1 MVMKLNTKADSMATY
16 NEKRTQYVNA
26 VKQEASPEV
35 VEHAWGEMQNALVND
50 LQSVITAEVSRL
62 NADGITPVNN
72 ILNSAERKFFNTLTT
87 DVGTKDEVLLPE
99 TTIDRIFEDLTTD
112 HPLLNALGIRTTGIK
127 TKIIQSETTGTAV
140 WGKVFG
146 EIKGQL
152 DVLFS
157 QEDLT
162 QAKLTAFVVVPKD
175 IESYGPVWVEA
186 FVRTQIVETFN
197 LALEQG
203 FLCGSGPEVDE
214 PIGLIKNLSAGSNPG
229 TGYTDKTSTG
239 TLTLANPTKI
249 VNELSGVIKQLAVKE
264 NGKKVKVKGKVYV
277 IANPVDA
284 IEIETRC
291 TVLTQDGKYVQAI
304 PFDVKVQESE
314 FLDYGELLFFVE
326 GRYDAFIGGGLGI
339 KKFDQTLALEDC
351 NLYVAKQF
359 AFGKARDN
367 KAALL
372 YTLSTVE

>member
-1 MVMKLNTKADSMATY
+1 MVMKLNTKADSMAAY
-16 NEKRTQYVNA
+16 NEKRTQYVNV
-26 VKQEASPEV
+26 VKQEASPAV
-35 VEHAWGEMQNALVND
+35 VEQAWGEMQNALVND
-50 LQSVITAEVSRL
+50 LQSVITEEVSRYS
-62 NADGITPVNN
+62 AEGVTPVNN

-87 DVGTKDEVLLPE
+87 DVGTKDEVILPE
-99 TTIDRIFEDLTTD
+99 TTIDRIFEDLTTE

-127 TKIIQSETTGTAV
+127 TKIIQADTTGTAV

-175 IESYGPVWVEA
+175 IESYGPEWVEA

-197 LALEQG
+197 VALEQG
-203 FLCGSGPEVDE
+203 FLRGAGPEVDE
-214 PIGLIKNLSAGSNPG
+214 PIGLIKDLSGGVAPG
-229 TGYTDKTSTG
+229 TGYSDKTSTG
-239 TLTLANPTKI
+239 VLTLANSTTI
-249 VNELSGVIKQLAVKE
+249 VNEFSGVIKKLAVKE

-304 PFDVKVQESE
+304 PFDVKVLESE
-314 FLDYGELLFFVE
+314 FMNDGELLFVE
-326 GRYDAFIGGGLGI
+326 GRNDAFIGGGLGI

-351 NLYVAKQF
+351 NLYIAKQF

-372 YTLSTVE
+372 YTLSTGE